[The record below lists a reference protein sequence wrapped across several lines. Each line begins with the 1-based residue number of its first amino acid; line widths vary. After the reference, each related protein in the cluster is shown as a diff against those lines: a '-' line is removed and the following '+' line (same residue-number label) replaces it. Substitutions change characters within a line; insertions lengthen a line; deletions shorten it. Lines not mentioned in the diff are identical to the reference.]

1 MMVTALYVIVAGLI
15 KALINGHVMSMTL
28 VEMINIVWR
37 YSRIVICKRVI
48 NPGIKSLHFGKAFA
62 NGLGDN
68 L

>member
-1 MMVTALYVIVAGLI
+1 MMVTDLHVIVASLI
-15 KALINGHVMSMTL
+15 KALINGHVMSMVL
-28 VEMINIVWR
+28 VESIDIVWR

-48 NPGIKSLHFGKAFA
+48 NPGIKNLHFGKAFA